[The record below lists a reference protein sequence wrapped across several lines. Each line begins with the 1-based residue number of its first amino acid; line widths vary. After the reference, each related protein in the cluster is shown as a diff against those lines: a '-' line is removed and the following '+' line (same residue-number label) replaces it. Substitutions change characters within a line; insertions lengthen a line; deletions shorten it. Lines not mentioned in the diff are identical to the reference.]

1 MIKKIIKDE
10 YTNIRGATLIC
21 GYHTLSKIQSYLRQL
36 TYVYTSQNT
45 RLTPLTA
52 PSAVHLKAC
61 FLSGS
66 QHPGISV

>member
-45 RLTPLTA
+45 RLHHTEKLTEHK
-52 PSAVHLKAC
+52 PI
-61 FLSGS
+61 
-66 QHPGISV
+66 PER